1 MHLDVISAHFN
12 VTYRMGPLQT
22 FTLSCACAAS
32 SSPIPTPTLPLSF
45 AWHILG
51 GAAACFFT
59 GAAACFFDDAEAYG
73 GLPSGRVHGRTDLR
87 RLADLRRAAYRLWT
101 DLRCL
106 VPWQTRQ
113 RLLQAGGSPALL
125 ELEQAGVPVFS
136 RRVDLHRR
144 GGLPGGRIRSIS
156 SCSVPLLLRGLS
168 SGRTDPRPSDSAAS
182 AALCLQRIRASAAR
196 RPELRPS
203 RAVACSLNPHTCDWS
218 NKFSLSEHMS
228 LTYGAVDC
236 VSGKVFAVLG
246 SILLGS
252 IFCILSD

>member
-106 VPWQTRQ
+106 VPWQADAAASSPGGWISSAPRAGAG
-113 RLLQAGGSPALL
+113 RRAGLLQAGGSSPA
-125 ELEQAGVPVFS
+125 
-136 RRVDLHRR
+136 RR
-144 GGLPGGRIRSIS
+144 PT
-156 SCSVPLLLRGLS
+156 
-168 SGRTDPRPSDSAAS
+168 GRTDPVD
-182 AALCLQRIRASAAR
+182 LQLLRASAAP
-196 RPELRPS
+196 RPELRADGS
-203 RAVACSLNPHTCDWS
+203 AAQRLRCLCCS
-218 NKFSLSEHMS
+218 
-228 LTYGAVDC
+228 
-236 VSGKVFAVLG
+236 VSPADPCLCC
-246 SILLGS
+246 SAS
-252 IFCILSD
+252 